1 MAADYR
7 QLKDF
12 HRKVMRLNGAQRDEF
27 FTSTLNELGARLL
40 RKTKIKTPVGKTR
53 MLRRGWKVDPAGK
66 TASGYQITISNP
78 IEYASYVEYG
88 HRTRNRRGWVNGKFM
103 LTKSKSE
110 IKSIMPGLLNR
121 RLTRYLSEGLS

>member
-1 MAADYR
+1 MAAQYR
-7 QLKDF
+7 QLKEF
-12 HRKVMRLNGAQRDEF
+12 QKKVMRLNGTQRDEF

-40 RKTKIKTPVGKTR
+40 RKTKIKTPVDTGI
-53 MLRRGWKVDPAGK
+53 LRRGWKVDPAGK
-66 TASGYQITISNP
+66 TVSGYQITISNP
-78 IEYASYVEYG
+78 IEYASYIEYG
-88 HRTRNRRGWVNGKFM
+88 HRTRNRSGWVNGKFM

>member
-1 MAADYR
+1 MAAQYR
-7 QLKDF
+7 QLKEF
-12 HRKVMRLNGAQRDEF
+12 QKKVMRLNGAQRDEF

-40 RKTKIKTPVGKTR
+40 RKTKIKTPVDTGI
-53 MLRRGWKVDPAGK
+53 LRRGWKVDPAGK

-88 HRTRNRRGWVNGKFM
+88 HRTKNRSGWVNGKFM